1 MSDYIKREDINKLL
15 NDLSFVTKTVIYNR
29 PTGHTLED
37 ILEHD
42 FSELPSADV
51 VEVVR
56 CKDCIHNVGIRD
68 NTEFYD
74 KDIVCDYWESDG
86 LYSTDYCSYGEKM

>member
-1 MSDYIKREDINKLL
+1 MTDYIKREDALRAFNGIY
-15 NDLSFVTKTVIYNR
+15 STVDAD
-29 PTGHTLED
+29 D
-37 ILEHD
+37 ILRHLHKSID
-42 FSELPSADV
+42 VIKNIPSADA

-56 CKDCIHNVGIRD
+56 CNECIHNVGIRD

-86 LYSTDYCSYGEKM
+86 LYATDYCSYGERADT